1 MPGVL
6 CSHAR
11 SARKMTAASA
21 PNLHRCLAEEFQRL
35 AKRNRDYLTLDDLL
49 ALRLPPSAWPVTF
62 SHLGVLHAMD
72 R

>member
-1 MPGVL
+1 MLEALG
-6 CSHAR
+6 SHAR

-35 AKRNRDYLTLDDLL
+35 DKRGRDYLTLDELL
-49 ALRLPPSAWPVTF
+49 ALRLPPSAWPVSF
-62 SHLGVLHAMD
+62 GHLGVLHALD